1 MKTTELVKLAEGLPE
16 KQKLAILSIIDL
28 KTEQDMEK
36 VLDRID
42 LMQGV
47 LENKIN
53 GLDIEI
59 KGLNVKYNV
68 LLGAISLL
76 GIMIAVL
83 KYLG

>member
-1 MKTTELVKLAEGLPE
+1 M
-16 KQKLAILSIIDL
+16 IL

-59 KGLNVKYNV
+59 KGLNVKFNV

>member
-1 MKTTELVKLAEGLPE
+1 
-16 KQKLAILSIIDL
+16 
-28 KTEQDMEK
+28 MEK

-83 KYLG
+83 KFLG